1 MKRILLTLVS
11 ITIAV
16 ASLNAQEKKIKYVEA
31 SELTILGK
39 AFNDT
44 PNPYHRV
51 DTEKY
56 KGFTDGEQSI
66 LHCTA
71 GLSIVFRTNSKAI
84 ETATEWGYIYA
95 GSSTARTSSKGY
107 DLYIKGTDGK
117 WIFAGCAS
125 NKNYKRGQE
134 EPDIIKLVENMDGSM
149 HECLIHM
156 ASYSEVIS
164 CKIGVDEDAVIEAI
178 PSPFRH
184 KIVFHGS
191 SFTHGVSTSR
201 PGMSYPLQFQRNT
214 GIGVI
219 PLGMSGRSRLQN
231 YMIPVLAA
239 VKADAY
245 VFDTFSNP
253 DSATICKRLI
263 PFIDGLIAAHPGK
276 PLIFQRTI
284 YRESC
289 NFNTQKQTIEK
300 AKAEAVEKMFKEILG
315 NPKYKDVYLI
325 TPNASFN
332 HETSVDGTHPD
343 NYGYWLWEQSIEQPI
358 LDILKKYG
366 IE

>member
-1 MKRILLTLVS
+1 MS
-11 ITIAV
+11 I
-16 ASLNAQEKKIKYVEA
+16 NAQSGKIKYVEA
-31 SELTILGK
+31 TDLKILGK
-39 AFNDT
+39 AFYDT

-56 KGFTDGEQSI
+56 RGFTEGEQAI
-66 LHCTA
+66 LHCTP
-71 GLSIVFRTNSKAI
+71 GMSIVFRTNSTSI

-107 DLYIKGTDGK
+107 DLYIKDKDGK
-117 WIFAGCAS
+117 WVFAGCAS

-134 EPDIIKLVENMDGSM
+134 KPDIIKLVSDMDGSM

-164 CKIGVDEDAVIEAI
+164 CKIGVDEDAVIE
-178 PSPFRH
+178 PVESPFRH
-184 KIVFHGS
+184 KILFHGS
-191 SFTHGVSTSR
+191 SFTHGVSTTR
-201 PGMSYPLQFQRNT
+201 PGMSYPLQFQRST
-214 GIGVI
+214 GMEIIG
-219 PLGMSGRSRLQN
+219 LGMSGRSRLQS

-239 VKADAY
+239 IEADAY

-253 DSATICKRLI
+253 DSATICKRLM

-284 YRESC
+284 YREGR
-289 NFNTQKQTIEK
+289 NFDTKKDAFEK
-300 AKAEAVEKMFKEILG
+300 AKAEAVEMMFASILG

-343 NYGYWLWEQSIEQPI
+343 NYGYYLWEQSIEQPI